1 VAVRDSR
8 HDEEADRLSDYRL
21 EPWAE
26 GDHPLLTRLMSD
38 PAMTEHLGGPESPE
52 KIAERHER
60 YVSGA
65 KPGVVEMF
73 KVVDEEGTPVG
84 SVGYWERESHEGQ
97 VYETGWMVLPEFQG
111 RGIATVAT
119 AQIVELLRRLR
130 KLQYLY
136 AYPSVDN
143 QPSNAI
149 CRKLGFELV
158 ETEEFEY
165 PKGSGNVMTCNNWR
179 LDLFA
184 GPGRHVAA
192 PASAE
197 P

>member
-1 VAVRDSR
+1 MS
-8 HDEEADRLSDYRL
+8 EYRI
-21 EPWAE
+21 EPWGE
-26 GDHPLLTRLMSD
+26 DDLPLLHRLLGD
-38 PAMTEHLGGPESPE
+38 PAMTEHLGGPETAE
-52 KIAERHER
+52 KIDERHGR
-60 YVSGA
+60 YLRGEA
-65 KPGVVEMF
+65 GNVEMF

-119 AQIVELLRRLR
+119 AQIIELVRGLR
-130 KLQYLY
+130 KHRYLY

-158 ETEEFEY
+158 DTEEFEY
-165 PKGSGNVMTCNNWR
+165 PKGSGNILTCNDWR
-179 LDLFA
+179 LDL
-184 GPGRHVAA
+184 H
-192 PASAE
+192 AE
-197 P
+197 